1 MLIVRLRRRTI
12 LSSANAHAKAEGDF
26 ASFRLDSQLTRG
38 LEAAGFSSPRP
49 IQQDTIP
56 AALEGRDV
64 MGLAQTGTG
73 KTAAFAFPILQRLIE
88 EPGDGPLALI
98 LAPTRELAIQI
109 DAEIRVLAKFTDI
122 QSMTIFGGV
131 SATTQIKQL
140 RRRPEIVVGCPGR
153 VLDLLNR
160 GVLDLAEVETL
171 VLDEADH
178 MFDMGFIP
186 DIKRILKSLPSDRQ
200 NLLFSA
206 TMPKAIRSL
215 AHGILHEPHVVE
227 LAHTAP
233 TERVEHALC
242 PIAEGSKRDLLER
255 VLADEECQS
264 AIVFTRTK
272 HRAKRMALQ
281 LSKSGLRAVALQ
293 GNMSQ
298 SQRDRAMQGFRK
310 GKFDILVAT
319 DIAARG
325 LDVAGIDY
333 VINYD
338 PPSTPETYTHRIGRT
353 GRSEATGKAFTF
365 ITGEDRAWV
374 RDTERVLGAP
384 IPRLR
389 LPGFDTGE
397 KAGASGASSSRPS
410 RSRGQRSGNANG
422 RGRSRSGSSGS
433 GGNGE
438 GGKSKSRGSRRGAG
452 RGRSENRG
460 ASASGESKGNGRSRS
475 SAKPSSGRPS
485 SGGKAGGPRR
495 RSRTGSPASPTA

>member
-1 MLIVRLRRRTI
+1 M
-12 LSSANAHAKAEGDF
+12 SSANAHSQTEGDF
-26 ASFRLDSQLTRG
+26 ASFRLNPNLTRG

-49 IQQDTIP
+49 IQLDTIP

-73 KTAAFAFPILQRLIE
+73 KTAAFALPILQRLIE

-109 DAEIRVLAKFTDI
+109 DAEIRLLAKFTDI
-122 QSMTIFGGV
+122 QSVTIFGGV
-131 SATTQIKQL
+131 SANAQIKQL

-186 DIKRILKSLPSDRQ
+186 DIKRILKALPADRQ

-215 AHGILHEPHVVE
+215 ANGILNKPHVVE

-255 VLADEECQS
+255 VLGNDECQS

-272 HRAKRMALQ
+272 HRAKRMALH
-281 LSKSGLRAVALQ
+281 LAKGGLRAVALQ

-298 SQRDRAMQGFRK
+298 GQRDRAMEGFRK

-397 KAGASGASSSRPS
+397 KAGASGSSESRPS
-410 RSRGQRSGNANG
+410 RSRSNGNGNG
-422 RGRSRSGSSGS
+422 RGRSGSSSASTNGKEGGGARRGS
-433 GGNGE
+433 G
-438 GGKSKSRGSRRGAG
+438 RGRGAG
-452 RGRSENRG
+452 RDDAA
-460 ASASGESKGNGRSRS
+460 ASESKGNGRSRG
-475 SAKPSSGRPS
+475 SAKPSGSRPP
-485 SGGKAGGPRR
+485 SGGTSGASRR
-495 RSRTGSPASPTA
+495 RSRSGSPASPTA